1 MKRILILLLLAM
13 PMVGFAQ
20 DEKTADDYKNE
31 GNEYLRNKNNQDAL
45 TSYQKAIEL
54 WGDSL
59 DKATVYNAATC
70 AKAIQDYETSL
81 TYYNKS
87 IELGYKADYSLY
99 YIAEIYG
106 KQGKTEERI
115 AKLEEGYE
123 LYKEGKVASFIQK
136 GLSKEYVNKANTY
149 YKEGNTILQEAQTA
163 KPEQYADIEARAKV
177 KFQESEVWVEKAL
190 EVNPT
195 DTNATNMK
203 AALAKVL

>member
-45 TSYQKAIEL
+45 ASYQKAIEL

>member
-59 DKATVYNAATC
+59 DKATIYNAATC

>member
-45 TSYQKAIEL
+45 ASYQKAIEL

-115 AKLEEGYE
+115 SKLEEGYE